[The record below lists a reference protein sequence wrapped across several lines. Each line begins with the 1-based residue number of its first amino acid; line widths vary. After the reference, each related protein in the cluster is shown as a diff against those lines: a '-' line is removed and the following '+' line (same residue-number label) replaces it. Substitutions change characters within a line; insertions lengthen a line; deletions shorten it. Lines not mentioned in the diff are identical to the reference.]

1 MTSPRAQPAV
11 RSFPARPAISLHFA
25 LAQAPPS
32 HTSWQCPSAWPRA
45 ACPIR
50 HCGTRS
56 WDVQQGA
63 CIPWPRTAWLSSF
76 CTGRCSTKCICILD
90 LSCASGWRTSSLVF
104 GSHLHS
110 GSRLA
115 PAYQQKFLI
124 FCMLNCIF
132 YVVFS
137 SRFFWK
143 FFSSSNML
151 YLFYPISL
159 R

>member
-76 CTGRCSTKCICILD
+76 CTGRCSTQCICISD
-90 LSCASGWRTSSLVF
+90 LLCASGCRTSSLVF
-104 GSHLHS
+104 GSHLHA
-110 GSRLA
+110 GSHLA
-115 PAYQQKFLI
+115 PVSQRKFIFLFFVCLI
-124 FCMLNCIF
+124 AFPTWFFLPAF
-132 YVVFS
+132 FGTS
-137 SRFFWK
+137 SAHPTCF
-143 FFSSSNML
+143 
-151 YLFYPISL
+151 ISFI